1 MPLFSDWK
9 IDLTAA
15 LFEFLG
21 TTVFLILGL
30 GAAQSVSYLNTT
42 INPSA
47 ASSNAADFMYVSSG
61 FGLALLVAAWL
72 FFRISG
78 ALFNP
83 NISTA
88 LLLIG
93 VIKPVRYVLYVV
105 AQLSGGICAAAI
117 IRALMPDP
125 FAVNTLPNS
134 SINRAQALFIE
145 MFVTS
150 FLTLAVLML
159 AVEKHRV
166 TPFAPVGVGITL
178 FICELWS
185 VPLTG
190 GSLNTARSFGPAV
203 VTRFD
208 DSHWV
213 YWLGPTLGAVLAS
226 VVYMCIKGSHYWRL
240 APDQDATDYRKTPHV
255 RLGRHAAGDDAPAE
269 SSDSPAS
276 ATETSDASAL
286 SKAEKGERRPS
297 DGGIQNI

>member
-1 MPLFSDWK
+1 MSLFSEWK
-9 IDLTAA
+9 IDLIAA
-15 LFEFLG
+15 AFEFLG
-21 TTVFLILGL
+21 TSVFLILGL

-42 INPSA
+42 IDPSA
-47 ASSNAADFMYVSSG
+47 AASNTADFMYISAG
-61 FGLALLVAAWL
+61 FGLALLVAAWI

-88 LLLIG
+88 LLLLR
-93 VIKPVRYVLYVV
+93 VIKPFRYVLYVV
-105 AQLSGGICAAAI
+105 AQLTGGICAAAI
-117 IRALMPDP
+117 IRGLMPDP
-125 FAVNTLPNS
+125 LAVNTLPNPRV
-134 SINRAQALFIE
+134 NHAQALLVE

-159 AVEKHRV
+159 AVEKHCV
-166 TPFAPVGVGITL
+166 TPFAPVGIGITL

-203 VTRFD
+203 VTHFD

-226 VVYMCIKGSHYWRL
+226 VVYICIKGSHYWHL
-240 APDQDATDYRKTPHV
+240 APDQDATDYHKSPHIC
-255 RLGRHAAGDDAPAE
+255 RRHAPAE
-269 SSDSPAS
+269 SRDSPATRPD
-276 ATETSDASAL
+276 ASDASAL
-286 SKAEKGERRPS
+286 SKAEKGQS
-297 DGGIQNI
+297 AQSNTAIQNI